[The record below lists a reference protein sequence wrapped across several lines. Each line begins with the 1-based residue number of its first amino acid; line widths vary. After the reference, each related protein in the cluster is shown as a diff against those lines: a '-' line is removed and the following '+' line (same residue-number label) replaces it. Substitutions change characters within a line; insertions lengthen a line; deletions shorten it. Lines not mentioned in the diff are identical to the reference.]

1 MVHLSKLIPIAHVLF
16 FLLVLLLKTIE
27 KKWTAFG
34 VNSGVCL
41 GDCSLVHV
49 EALVTSLPNVW
60 EGGCTRIRFRDL
72 SSKELV

>member
-49 EALVTSLPNVW
+49 EALVCPMCGREDVQEFGL
-60 EGGCTRIRFRDL
+60 GI
-72 SSKELV
+72 